1 MSPTKSP
8 MRHIPAVGSRRQV
21 WHGTAQHTPGGLTK
35 RDIKMNKWGRLV
47 SVKRSMLAKKEKR
60 LEKAGFFA
68 EKGKFG
74 AVQKSPTRR
83 RR

>member
-1 MSPTKSP
+1 
-8 MRHIPAVGSRRQV
+8 
-21 WHGTAQHTPGGLTK
+21 
-35 RDIKMNKWGRLV
+35 MNKWGRLV